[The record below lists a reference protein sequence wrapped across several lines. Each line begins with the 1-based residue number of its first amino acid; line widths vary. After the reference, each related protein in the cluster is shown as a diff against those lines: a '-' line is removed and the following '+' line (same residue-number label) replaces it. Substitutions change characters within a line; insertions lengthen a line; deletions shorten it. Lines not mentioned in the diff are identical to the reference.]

1 MSTEKVRI
9 GFIGVGQIGKQH
21 VEAYSKLPRA
31 ELVALADLNE
41 AEGRRVADL
50 YDIPHVYTD
59 FRKLLERD
67 DIDAVD
73 VCLHNNFHMPITVAA
88 LEAGK
93 HVYCEKPMA
102 GSYVDAETMLKTAR
116 ATGKMLH
123 IQTRNLYLTEAGI
136 ALERRLSDAQRARM
150 RAAYRQAGPEAVAGF
165 RTVLEAMM
173 DPDMRRKYQALREGG
188 A

>member
-21 VEAYSKLPRA
+21 VEAYSKLPHA

-50 YDIPHVYTD
+50 YGIPHVYTD

-116 ATGKMLH
+116 ATGKLLGATIVGQQATELVHFAMAVIHYGGSVEDL
-123 IQTRNLYLTEAGI
+123 TRFVFNLPSLS
-136 ALERRLSDAQRARM
+136 AL
-150 RAAYRQAGPEAVAGF
+150 YRQAAYAVQDRINAGS
-165 RTVLEAMM
+165 TA
-173 DPDMRRKYQALREGG
+173 
-188 A
+188 